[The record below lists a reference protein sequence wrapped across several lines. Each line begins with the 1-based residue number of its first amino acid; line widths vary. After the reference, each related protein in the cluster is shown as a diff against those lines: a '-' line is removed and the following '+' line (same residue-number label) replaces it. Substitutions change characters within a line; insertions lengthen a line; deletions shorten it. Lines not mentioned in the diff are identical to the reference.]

1 MLTSHVSSVSAKCS
15 CNNGDFWNLFTSGG
29 VIAITRNNIQYENLI
44 AIDLHYITRSF
55 GEDNCKTAPTGL
67 PIARAPDKRKDIF
80 LNLLSTPVSETS
92 MMIRLLHQNG
102 PGTTNFKS
110 LLHYSTVIISCGL
123 YYGMPP
129 EK

>member
-1 MLTSHVSSVSAKCS
+1 MSVLES
-15 CNNGDFWNLFTSGG
+15 FHFRRITITWND
-29 VIAITRNNIQYENLI
+29 IQYGILI
-44 AIDLHYITRSF
+44 AINLLYITRSF

-80 LNLLSTPVSETS
+80 LDLLSTTVSETLI
-92 MMIRLLHQNG
+92 MIIFLHKNG

-110 LLHYSTVIISCGL
+110 LLHYNTVIISCGL
-123 YYGMPP
+123 YYGVPP

>member
-1 MLTSHVSSVSAKCS
+1 M
-15 CNNGDFWNLFTSGG
+15 CNNGYFWNLFTSGEG
-29 VIAITRNNIQYENLI
+29 IAITRNNIQYENLI

-80 LNLLSTPVSETS
+80 LDLLSTPVSETS
-92 MMIRLLHQNG
+92 MMIRLRHKNG
-102 PGTTNFKS
+102 PGTINFKS
-110 LLHYSTVIISCGL
+110 LLHYNTVIISCGL
-123 YYGMPP
+123 YYGVPP